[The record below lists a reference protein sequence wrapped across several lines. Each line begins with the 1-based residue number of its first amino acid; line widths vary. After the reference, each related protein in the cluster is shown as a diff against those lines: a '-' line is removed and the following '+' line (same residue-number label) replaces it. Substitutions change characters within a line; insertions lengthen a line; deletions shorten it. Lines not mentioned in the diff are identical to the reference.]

1 MFLDFYYPY
10 LLIFIISFILDVFI
24 LFKSQHIS
32 KFLGILDHPTK
43 RKNHQVPTPLIFSV
57 IFLKNL
63 FVFVYISS
71 FSNFS
76 ILLSIV
82 IFLFIM
88 FGISDDKKNI
98 SYLANLFITSLL
110 ILLTLEMFP
119 NLIID
124 KVKFYYIKTFTID
137 HIGIYLTLL
146 CLSFILIISNWFDG
160 HNTFSSFFIL
170 SLLLFFIL
178 KLDFKS
184 ETYPLILLVTLS
196 LIIFL
201 LFNYF
206 GKVFLGSGGIYPI
219 SFLCGFLFLV
229 LNSLNNIL
237 FEEILSLCLIPIIDF
252 FSVLVK
258 RLRNNQSIFLPD
270 NLNHYHH
277 VMKDFSYNLKIIIIL
292 THSIL
297 GFLGAYYIY
306 FNIYFIIINLFLYIF
321 VHIITFKY

>member
-1 MFLDFYYPY
+1 M
-10 LLIFIISFILDVFI
+10 FIL
-24 LFKSQHIS
+24 
-32 KFLGILDHPTK
+32 
-43 RKNHQVPTPLIFSV
+43 
-57 IFLKNL
+57 
-63 FVFVYISS
+63 
-71 FSNFS
+71 
-76 ILLSIV
+76 
-82 IFLFIM
+82 

-170 SLLLFFIL
+170 SLLLFFIV

-184 ETYPLILLVTLS
+184 EVYPLILLVILS
-196 LIIFL
+196 LFIFIPL
-201 LFNYF
+201 NYF

-229 LNSLNNIL
+229 LNSFNNIF

-252 FSVLVK
+252 FFVVIK
-258 RLRNNQSIFLPD
+258 RLKNNQSIFLPD

-277 VMKDFSYNLKIIIIL
+277 VMKDFSYNLRIIIIF
-292 THSIL
+292 THTVL

-306 FNIYFIIINLFLYIF
+306 LNVYFIIINLFLYIF
-321 VHIITFKY
+321 VHIITFKKIKN